1 VGLEG
6 GSEII
11 FEGISGEAV
20 PELRGSGKPVFR
32 PAESGREG
40 EAGIWMLACIL
51 AVRERL
57 RWRTCQSVM
66 RDGSE
71 FTRWWYLW

>member
-1 VGLEG
+1 VGLDG

-11 FEGISGEAV
+11 LKGISGEAL
-20 PELRGSGKPVFR
+20 PELRGSGKPVSR
-32 PAESGREG
+32 PAVSGRVG

-71 FTRWWYLW
+71 FTRW